1 MMNIQEAIELQEGLR
16 KLELVNPLIT
26 LNQVISGIGKSDQI
40 HLPKFLDKK
49 FKLEQ
54 SLLEEYKD
62 DFFSIIPLIN
72 DLGYEKVLTSL
83 IEQMREMI

>member
-1 MMNIQEAIELQEGLR
+1 
-16 KLELVNPLIT
+16 
-26 LNQVISGIGKSDQI
+26 
-40 HLPKFLDKK
+40 LDKK